1 MFTGIVERQGRI
13 LAISGTKNKRLTI
26 EKPAS
31 WKLKTGGSVAVD
43 GICVTV
49 TSHTKDSFSCD
60 LMPETLSRTTAKT
73 FRVGALVNLER
84 PLRLGGELGG
94 HIVLGHVDT
103 RGQITRVE
111 KRGTSRE
118 LTVSVPARLSS
129 LVAEK
134 GSVTLNGVSLTV
146 AAKRGRMF
154 TVALIP
160 HTLKETNLGVLQSG
174 DTLNVEFDASMRYLA
189 AQKKK

>member
-1 MFTGIVERQGRI
+1 M
-13 LAISGTKNKRLTI
+13 RLTV
-26 EKPAS
+26 EKPVS

-49 TSHTKDSFSCD
+49 TSHTNKSFSCD
-60 LMPETLSRTTAKT
+60 LMPETLSRTTANT
-73 FRVGALVNLER
+73 FRIGTDVNLER
-84 PLRLGGELGG
+84 PLKLGDELGG

-103 RGQITRVE
+103 RARVTHIG

-118 LTVSVPARLSS
+118 FTVSVPARFMP

-134 GSVTLNGVSLTV
+134 GSVTLSGVSLTV
-146 AAKRGRMF
+146 AVKRGKTF

-160 HTLKETNLGVLQSG
+160 HTLRATNLGGLQKG
-174 DTLNVEFDASMRYLA
+174 DDVNVEFDATMRYLA
-189 AQKKK
+189 QSLKNDITSRRRPRRK